1 MPKEITIKVYTID
14 ELTGK
19 AKEKALH
26 YMREHYE
33 YPWCADNDNSLKS
46 FVTGILG
53 QRFADIC
60 HCGVGYV
67 WNSLEYQE
75 QFDEMKIENFDRDNM
90 PTGYCMDN
98 TLWMKFHDV
107 FKETGNAMKA
117 FKEALDAFQKAVQDD
132 LAFAYEDEQ
141 LIEHAN
147 ANEYLFMVDGKRI
160 VV

>member
-1 MPKEITIKVYTID
+1 MSKEITIKVYTID

-33 YPWCADNDNSLKS
+33 YPWYADNENSLKS
-46 FVTGILG
+46 FVGGLLG
-53 QRFADIC
+53 NWFACRYSNIRE
-60 HCGVGYV
+60 YV
-67 WNSLEYQE
+67 LNCLDYQE
-75 QFDEMKIENFDRDNM
+75 QFEEMDIENFDRDNM
-90 PTGYCMDN
+90 PTGYCMDCD
-98 TLWMKFHDV
+98 LWMKFYDV
-107 FKETGNAMKA
+107 FKETGNAMEA
-117 FKEALDAFQKAVQDD
+117 FKEALNAFEKAVQADIES
-132 LAFAYEDEQ
+132 AFEDEQ